1 MPGMMLIDTN
11 ILLSL
16 LLDQNDYQNTEKF
29 LIYTEKQKIPI
40 KILDFAFYS
49 SCIAL
54 DRIGENQLIK
64 ELTETIKKLSN
75 IQIIKPRIE
84 EILEAL
90 NYQVNLDFD
99 DRLHYYF
106 TRKYNLT
113 FVTYDKDFYKTD
125 IKIYSPKEALSLLGF
140 F

>member
-11 ILLSL
+11 VLLSF
-16 LLDQNDYQNTEKF
+16 LLDQNDYPNTEKF
-29 LIYTEKQKIPI
+29 LIYTEKQKIPL

-49 SCIAL
+49 TCIAL
-54 DRIGENQLIK
+54 DRVGEDNL
-64 ELTETIKKLSN
+64 IKKLTEIIKKLPN
-75 IQIIKPRIE
+75 IQIIKPKVE

-113 FVTYDKDFYKTD
+113 FITYDKDFNKTD
-125 IKIYSPKEALSLLGF
+125 IKIYSPKEALSLLGLS
-140 F
+140 